1 MHKSPEVLPD
11 RICDRPDNQ
20 RKEIISGIS
29 YRYILSSISLIILF
43 LFHRYLPFPFPDFTI
58 LVAVFLLI
66 NIIFNLLL
74 VIRWAPRTLYSV
86 SPYIDIL
93 FAPFIFHYTGGFLS
107 PFILANYATVI
118 GSGIIYRENTN
129 TNRNLIIALL
139 FSYISVALLQKTGV
153 VTNPVEYSRK
163 MMDHDFFFFFVFIN
177 TVLVITGVFPLIT
190 IIQKN
195 VHQQLDDMVHIYR
208 KIVTGTVI
216 ADGTDFY
223 TTFTSAIAEALNAH
237 HVILAKL
244 TSSGDSIE
252 TLAVYRNGLMHPNF
266 TQPLI
271 GSPFELIIRDSGY
284 YQEKSLHLQFTGQ
297 PFLGDTHAESLYGQ
311 ALTGADGKPIG
322 ILCVIREHPSSFSPL
337 TDSIMKIFATKAAA
351 EVDRINRESERDH
364 MREELFQAQKMQAIG
379 QLAGGVA
386 HDFNNMLTTVMGFA
400 SVLGKKLKI
409 IAPEFT
415 SYTDKIITTSQR
427 SSDLIKQMLTFAHK
441 GNFNAVPLDIHS
453 VISGVVDMLTHITPK
468 NICIDAKLEASKAMI
483 MGDFSQTQSMFLNLG
498 INARDAMPQGGKLT
512 FTTTM
517 YKDNNKDPD
526 RNYICISVSD
536 TGKGIDDEVLKHIFE
551 PFFTTK
557 GIGKGTGLG
566 LASVY
571 GCVKNHDG
579 TIDVH
584 SSPGNGATFKICFPL
599 EDQMNATGMPVISDG
614 ISKSSTTTNYD
625 DNPMILMIDDNEDII
640 STCREHLKGC
650 GFDFHGFSSGV
661 DAVTWYRSNWEHVTL
676 ILLDVMMP
684 VMSGGQ
690 VYKELR
696 IIDPDALISILTGYS
711 TDQEMGDID
720 ISTIADIILKPV
732 TPAELEKRIKC
743 ILTKTGPDRIRQT
756 ECREIR
762 NPER

>member
-1 MHKSPEVLPD
+1 MRKSPEIFPD

-29 YRYILSSISLIILF
+29 YRYLLSSISLIIL
-43 LFHRYLPFPFPDFTI
+43 LFFHTYLPFPFPDFTI
-58 LVAVFLLI
+58 LVAVFLLF
-66 NIIFNLLL
+66 NVVFNLLW
-74 VIRWAPRTLYSV
+74 VVRWSPRTLYTV
-86 SPYIDIL
+86 SPYIDIF

-107 PFILANYATVI
+107 PFILANYSTVI
-118 GSGIIYRENTN
+118 GSGIIYREKT
-129 TNRNLIIALL
+129 TINRNLIIALL
-139 FSYISVALLQKTGV
+139 FSYISVALLQKIGV
-153 VTNPVEYSRK
+153 VTNPVEFSRQ

-177 TVLVITGVFPLIT
+177 TVLVITGAFPLIA

-195 VHQQLDDMVHIYR
+195 VHQQLDDMVHTYR
-208 KIVTGTVI
+208 KIVTGTVV
-216 ADGTDFY
+216 ANGTDFY
-223 TTFTSAIAEALNAH
+223 ATFTRAIAEALNAD
-237 HVILAKL
+237 HVLLAKL
-244 TSSGDSIE
+244 TSSGESIE
-252 TLAVYRNGLMHPNF
+252 TLAVYRNGILYPNF
-266 TQPLI
+266 TQLMI
-271 GSPFELIIRDSGY
+271 GSPFERIIREGGY
-284 YQEKSLHLQFTGQ
+284 YLEKSLYLQFTGQ
-297 PFLGDTHAESLYGQ
+297 LFLGNANAESLYGQ
-311 ALTGADGKPIG
+311 ALNGADGKPVG
-322 ILCVIREHPSSFSPL
+322 ILCVIREYPSSFSSF

-400 SVLGKKLKI
+400 SVLGKKLKS
-409 IAPEFT
+409 IAPEYT
-415 SYTDKIITTSQR
+415 SYTDKIITTSKR

-468 NICIDAKLEASKAMI
+468 NICIDTKLEASKAII
-483 MGDFSQTQSMFLNLG
+483 MGDFSQTQSMLLNLG

-512 FTTTM
+512 FTTSM
-517 YKDNNKDPD
+517 YKDNTKDPVRD
-526 RNYICISVSD
+526 YICILVSD
-536 TGKGIDDEVLKHIFE
+536 TGNGIDDEVLKHLFE

-579 TIDVH
+579 VIDVH

-599 EDQMNATGMPVISDG
+599 IEQDKTTGMVAILDD
-614 ISKSSTTTNYD
+614 INKSLITNYD
-625 DNPMILMIDDNEDII
+625 DNPMILMIDDNEDFLT
-640 STCREHLKGC
+640 TCREHLKGC
-650 GFDFHGFSSGV
+650 GFDFHGFFSGV
-661 DAVTWYRSNWEHVTL
+661 DAVTWYRSNWEHVKL

-696 IIDPDALISILTGYS
+696 IIDPNAQIAIITGYS
-711 TDQEMGDID
+711 SDKEMGDID
-720 ISTIADIILKPV
+720 ISTIAETIQKPV
-732 TPAELEKRIKC
+732 TPQELEKCINC
-743 ILTKTGPDRIRQT
+743 ILTKTR
-756 ECREIR
+756 
-762 NPER
+762 